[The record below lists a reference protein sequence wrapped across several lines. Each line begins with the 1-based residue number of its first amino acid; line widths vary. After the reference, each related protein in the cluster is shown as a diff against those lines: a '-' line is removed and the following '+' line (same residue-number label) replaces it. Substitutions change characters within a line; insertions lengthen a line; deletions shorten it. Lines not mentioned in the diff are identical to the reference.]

1 MGIINN
7 DVYVC
12 SNGVQKTGTYI
23 SFATETIY
31 VVQNYGGMAM
41 PMPGQG
47 SVSTSSG
54 YNVRAN
60 YRIFWDQE
68 CREAGKSFI
77 DLKSVSTTLT
87 SSQLD
92 SNIYA
97 VLYEEL
103 KKIYPN
109 TSDELRAAPVA
120 PVAPVSAPATADQS
134 INAPSA
140 PAASSVDSS
149 EAPAES
155 APVES
160 APVESA
166 PVTPVE
172 SAPAESAPVESAP
185 VESAPAESAPVES
198 APAESAPVESA
209 PVESAPV
216 TPVES
221 APSSV

>member
-12 SNGVQKTGTYI
+12 SNGVQKAGTYI

-31 VVQNYGGMAM
+31 VVQNYGVM

-47 SVSTSSG
+47 AVQTSGG

-77 DLKSVSTTLT
+77 DLKSVSATLT
-87 SSQLD
+87 VDQLN

-109 TSDELRAAPVA
+109 TSDEFRAAPVA
-120 PVAPVSAPATADQS
+120 PE
-134 INAPSA
+134 APSA
-140 PAASSVDSS
+140 PVADQVINAPPSGPADS
-149 EAPAES
+149 S
-155 APVES
+155 APV
-160 APVESA
+160 AD
-166 PVTPVE
+166 
-172 SAPAESAPVESAP
+172 
-185 VESAPAESAPVES
+185 
-198 APAESAPVESA
+198 
-209 PVESAPV
+209 
-216 TPVES
+216 
-221 APSSV
+221 PSV

>member
-1 MGIINN
+1 LVYFSAGAAVKFYWQLKSFLCSKDRMGIINN

-12 SNGVQKTGTYI
+12 SNGVQKAGTYI

-31 VVQNYGGMAM
+31 VVQNYGGMPM

-47 SVSTSSG
+47 SVPTSGG

-77 DLKSVSTTLT
+77 DLKSVSAMLT
-87 SSQLD
+87 SEQLN

-109 TSDELRAAPVA
+109 TSDEFRAAPVA
-120 PVAPVSAPATADQS
+120 AAPSAPVADQS
-134 INAPSA
+134 INAPPSAPADSSA
-140 PAASSVDSS
+140 PAASSDA
-149 EAPAES
+149 APADS
-155 APVES
+155 
-160 APVESA
+160 
-166 PVTPVE
+166 
-172 SAPAESAPVESAP
+172 SAPASSSDAAPADS
-185 VESAPAESAPVES
+185 SAPAASSDA
-198 APAESAPVESA
+198 APADSSA
-209 PVESAPV
+209 
-216 TPVES
+216 
-221 APSSV
+221 SSL